1 MGFASV
7 EEIETRAKEQECQ
20 LWETILHDDM
30 TERQVDRLESIGKMS
45 SMYLAMKDANESYDK
60 DLKSQSGLSGGDGEK
75 MMEEVRKMQNLTGEF
90 VGTVMANALK
100 MGESNACMK
109 RIVAAGVGQVIAERA
124 CIAGAQGGCQAEI
137 GSASCMAATA
147 ITYIRGGSTKQIF
160 DAGAFALKSLLGL
173 VCDPL
178 GGLVEVPC
186 IKRNVIGSVNAIT
199 ASDMA
204 MAGIESKVP
213 LDEVIDAMAEVGD
226 LLPCSLKETSQAGL
240 AQTETGKKYMIEVCC
255 GSFEDAMMAS
265 ECGIKRV
272 ELNSALSLG
281 GLTPSLGSLIMIKQ
295 YSDIEIVS
303 MVRARAG
310 GFCYTNYQYEQM
322 LENLKLLL
330 AYGTDGVSFGFLNED
345 RTIDKNRCQEFLEN
359 VKNEGRKATFH
370 RAFDCTRDPY
380 EAIETLIDLGFDRLL
395 TSGQEAT
402 AEEGIHLLADLQ
414 KKYGNQIEIIA
425 GCGVNENNA
434 QKIIDKTGIKQ
445 LHSTC
450 RGWGVDATGMGERV
464 SFQVSD
470 EDGDRYR
477 SVSVDR
483 IKKFVQICG

>member
-1 MGFASV
+1 
-7 EEIETRAKEQECQ
+7 
-20 LWETILHDDM
+20 
-30 TERQVDRLESIGKMS
+30 
-45 SMYLAMKDANESYDK
+45 
-60 DLKSQSGLSGGDGEK
+60 
-75 MMEEVRKMQNLTGEF
+75 
-90 VGTVMANALK
+90 
-100 MGESNACMK
+100 
-109 RIVAAGVGQVIAERA
+109 
-124 CIAGAQGGCQAEI
+124 
-137 GSASCMAATA
+137 
-147 ITYIRGGSTKQIF
+147 
-160 DAGAFALKSLLGL
+160 
-173 VCDPL
+173 
-178 GGLVEVPC
+178 
-186 IKRNVIGSVNAIT
+186 
-199 ASDMA
+199 
-204 MAGIESKVP
+204 
-213 LDEVIDAMAEVGD
+213 
-226 LLPCSLKETSQAGL
+226 
-240 AQTETGKKYMIEVCC
+240 MIEVCC

-345 RTIDKNRCQEFLEN
+345 RTIDK
-359 VKNEGRKATFH
+359 
-370 RAFDCTRDPY
+370 
-380 EAIETLIDLGFDRLL
+380 AIETLIDLGFDRLL

-483 IKKFVQICG
+483 IKKFVEICG

>member
-1 MGFASV
+1 
-7 EEIETRAKEQECQ
+7 
-20 LWETILHDDM
+20 
-30 TERQVDRLESIGKMS
+30 
-45 SMYLAMKDANESYDK
+45 
-60 DLKSQSGLSGGDGEK
+60 
-75 MMEEVRKMQNLTGEF
+75 
-90 VGTVMANALK
+90 
-100 MGESNACMK
+100 
-109 RIVAAGVGQVIAERA
+109 
-124 CIAGAQGGCQAEI
+124 
-137 GSASCMAATA
+137 
-147 ITYIRGGSTKQIF
+147 
-160 DAGAFALKSLLGL
+160 
-173 VCDPL
+173 
-178 GGLVEVPC
+178 
-186 IKRNVIGSVNAIT
+186 
-199 ASDMA
+199 
-204 MAGIESKVP
+204 
-213 LDEVIDAMAEVGD
+213 
-226 LLPCSLKETSQAGL
+226 
-240 AQTETGKKYMIEVCC
+240 MIEVCC

-402 AEEGIHLLADLQ
+402 AEEGIHLLADL
-414 KKYGNQIEIIA
+414 
-425 GCGVNENNA
+425 
-434 QKIIDKTGIKQ
+434 
-445 LHSTC
+445 
-450 RGWGVDATGMGERV
+450 
-464 SFQVSD
+464 
-470 EDGDRYR
+470 
-477 SVSVDR
+477 
-483 IKKFVQICG
+483 

>member
-1 MGFASV
+1 
-7 EEIETRAKEQECQ
+7 
-20 LWETILHDDM
+20 
-30 TERQVDRLESIGKMS
+30 
-45 SMYLAMKDANESYDK
+45 
-60 DLKSQSGLSGGDGEK
+60 
-75 MMEEVRKMQNLTGEF
+75 
-90 VGTVMANALK
+90 
-100 MGESNACMK
+100 
-109 RIVAAGVGQVIAERA
+109 
-124 CIAGAQGGCQAEI
+124 
-137 GSASCMAATA
+137 
-147 ITYIRGGSTKQIF
+147 
-160 DAGAFALKSLLGL
+160 
-173 VCDPL
+173 
-178 GGLVEVPC
+178 
-186 IKRNVIGSVNAIT
+186 
-199 ASDMA
+199 
-204 MAGIESKVP
+204 
-213 LDEVIDAMAEVGD
+213 
-226 LLPCSLKETSQAGL
+226 
-240 AQTETGKKYMIEVCC
+240 MIEVCC

-345 RTIDKNRCQEFLEN
+345 R
-359 VKNEGRKATFH
+359 
-370 RAFDCTRDPY
+370 
-380 EAIETLIDLGFDRLL
+380 LL

-483 IKKFVQICG
+483 IKKFVEICG

>member
-1 MGFASV
+1 
-7 EEIETRAKEQECQ
+7 
-20 LWETILHDDM
+20 
-30 TERQVDRLESIGKMS
+30 
-45 SMYLAMKDANESYDK
+45 
-60 DLKSQSGLSGGDGEK
+60 
-75 MMEEVRKMQNLTGEF
+75 
-90 VGTVMANALK
+90 
-100 MGESNACMK
+100 
-109 RIVAAGVGQVIAERA
+109 
-124 CIAGAQGGCQAEI
+124 
-137 GSASCMAATA
+137 
-147 ITYIRGGSTKQIF
+147 
-160 DAGAFALKSLLGL
+160 
-173 VCDPL
+173 
-178 GGLVEVPC
+178 
-186 IKRNVIGSVNAIT
+186 
-199 ASDMA
+199 
-204 MAGIESKVP
+204 
-213 LDEVIDAMAEVGD
+213 
-226 LLPCSLKETSQAGL
+226 
-240 AQTETGKKYMIEVCC
+240 MIEVCC

-414 KKYGNQIEIIA
+414 KKYVTRSRSSQDVESM
-425 GCGVNENNA
+425 
-434 QKIIDKTGIKQ
+434 KT
-445 LHSTC
+445 TP
-450 RGWGVDATGMGERV
+450 R
-464 SFQVSD
+464 
-470 EDGDRYR
+470 R
-477 SVSVDR
+477 S
-483 IKKFVQICG
+483 

>member
-1 MGFASV
+1 
-7 EEIETRAKEQECQ
+7 
-20 LWETILHDDM
+20 
-30 TERQVDRLESIGKMS
+30 
-45 SMYLAMKDANESYDK
+45 
-60 DLKSQSGLSGGDGEK
+60 
-75 MMEEVRKMQNLTGEF
+75 
-90 VGTVMANALK
+90 
-100 MGESNACMK
+100 
-109 RIVAAGVGQVIAERA
+109 
-124 CIAGAQGGCQAEI
+124 
-137 GSASCMAATA
+137 
-147 ITYIRGGSTKQIF
+147 
-160 DAGAFALKSLLGL
+160 
-173 VCDPL
+173 
-178 GGLVEVPC
+178 
-186 IKRNVIGSVNAIT
+186 
-199 ASDMA
+199 
-204 MAGIESKVP
+204 
-213 LDEVIDAMAEVGD
+213 
-226 LLPCSLKETSQAGL
+226 
-240 AQTETGKKYMIEVCC
+240 
-255 GSFEDAMMAS
+255 
-265 ECGIKRV
+265 
-272 ELNSALSLG
+272 
-281 GLTPSLGSLIMIKQ
+281 MIKQ

-359 VKNEGRKATFH
+359 VKNEGRK
-370 RAFDCTRDPY
+370 
-380 EAIETLIDLGFDRLL
+380 
-395 TSGQEAT
+395 AT

>member
-1 MGFASV
+1 MLVSAKEMLNKAKAGHYAVGQFNINNLEWTKSILLAA
-7 EEIETRAKEQECQ
+7 EETRSPV
-20 LWETILHDDM
+20 ILGVS
-30 TERQVDRLESIGKMS
+30 EG
-45 SMYLAMKDANESYDK
+45 
-60 DLKSQSGLSGGDGEK
+60 
-75 MMEEVRKMQNLTGEF
+75 
-90 VGTVMANALK
+90 
-100 MGESNACMK
+100 
-109 RIVAAGVGQVIAERA
+109 AG
-124 CIAGAQGGCQAEI
+124 
-137 GSASCMAATA
+137 
-147 ITYIRGGSTKQIF
+147 
-160 DAGAFALKSLLGL
+160 
-173 VCDPL
+173 
-178 GGLVEVPC
+178 
-186 IKRNVIGSVNAIT
+186 
-199 ASDMA
+199 
-204 MAGIESKVP
+204 
-213 LDEVIDAMAEVGD
+213 
-226 LLPCSLKETSQAGL
+226 
-240 AQTETGKKYMIEVCC
+240 KYMTGYKTVVGMVNGMLE
-255 GSFEDAMMAS
+255 
-265 ECGIKRV
+265 
-272 ELNSALSLG
+272 ELNISVPVALHLDH
-281 GLTPSLGSLIMIKQ
+281 GSYEGCYKCIEAGFSSIMFIKQ

-483 IKKFVQICG
+483 IKKFVEICG